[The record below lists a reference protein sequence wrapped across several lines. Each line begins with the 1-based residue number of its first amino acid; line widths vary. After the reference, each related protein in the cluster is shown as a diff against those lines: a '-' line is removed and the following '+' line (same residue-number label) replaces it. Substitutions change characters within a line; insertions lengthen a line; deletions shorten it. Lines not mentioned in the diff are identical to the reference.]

1 MNLAGAR
8 VLGSNSSV
16 KRSKILQHHLCDRI
30 AMPSFRHRA
39 QALSESEKS
48 QIKPDFSFGIVADIQ
63 YADIPDGHSY
73 HGTPRFYRNAK
84 AALRRAVSMLREG
97 SIPLSFTIQLGD
109 IVDGNCKENAEK
121 ALDGILGELNA
132 FGKPVYHM
140 LGNHCLYNL
149 DRELLHQKMEI
160 PNLPADG
167 GSYYSFEPHPS
178 WRFVVLD
185 SYDVSL
191 PGWEPSHPRYQLAL
205 EWLKKNNPNENKNNP
220 QGLEGVERRWVAFG
234 GGASPEQV
242 AWFKQQLQEASAKK
256 QRVMVFSHLPFQ
268 PGTAPNPCLQW
279 NYEELLD
286 VMRGSSCVVA
296 TFAGHA
302 HQNGY
307 VRDEWGIHHLV
318 LPSVLETPPG
328 RDCYGHIKVY
338 GDKVKLVGTDCMMS
352 LDMSLGRKVLQEAA

>member
-1 MNLAGAR
+1 
-8 VLGSNSSV
+8 
-16 KRSKILQHHLCDRI
+16 
-30 AMPSFRHRA
+30 MPYLSHKVRA
-39 QALSESEKS
+39 KNASEKLQS
-48 QIKPDFSFGIVADIQ
+48 VDEPDFSFGIIADIQ

-84 AALRRAVSMLREG
+84 VALRRAVSMWREG
-97 SIPLSFTIQLGD
+97 ALPLSFTIQLGD
-109 IVDGNCKENAEK
+109 IIDGNCKENAEI
-121 ALDGILGELNA
+121 ALDGILDELNA

-167 GSYYSFEPHPS
+167 GSYYFFVPHPS
-178 WRFVVLD
+178 WRFIVLD
-185 SYDVSL
+185 SYDVSV
-191 PGWEPSHPRYQLAL
+191 PGWEPSHPRHQLAL
-205 EWLKKNNPNENKNNP
+205 EWLQRYNPNENKNNP
-220 QGLEGVERRWVAFG
+220 QGLEGVERRWVQFG
-234 GGASPEQV
+234 GGAASPEQV

-286 VMRGSSCVVA
+286 MMRGSSCVVA

-338 GDKVKLVGTDCMMS
+338 SDKVKLVGTDCMMT
-352 LDMSLGRKVLQEAA
+352 LDMSLERKVLQKAA